1 MTGTGTTGGKV
12 IKAYLPLSHGQTMYY
27 EVHGKRGGPVALV
40 LHGGPG
46 AGISPRSVN
55 FFDLTKW
62 CVILYDQRG
71 CGKSIPFGVPSLA
84 HNTTDDLLDDM
95 ERLRRTLGVKK
106 WYLTGGSWGS
116 TLALVYAEKY
126 PHRVSGLLLRAL
138 CLMDDTESA
147 LLYEDH
153 GAAQVFPLEY
163 ERFLAP
169 LTPQERKGTM
179 KDILRAYQQ
188 RLTSSDKRVAEEAA
202 AAWTGYEDSVIAL
215 VPKPVRFKGK
225 NDISVAIL
233 ENHYFINGGFIKPGQ
248 ILADAHKLK
257 GIPID
262 VIHGRYDMICPYRS
276 VQELS
281 KILPD
286 IRVKRVE
293 DGGHSGYFKEETG
306 YIRKITDTFVSG
318 GRRSKETLKAVRAA
332 NLSKLK
338 TRKRSRE

>member
-1 MTGTGTTGGKV
+1 MVDAGHF
-12 IKAYLPLSHGQTMYY
+12 LPLSHGQTMYY
-27 EVHGKRGGPVALV
+27 EVHGKVDAPVALV

-46 AGISPRSVN
+46 AGLSPHSVKL
-55 FFDLTKW
+55 FDLTRW

-71 CGKSIPFGVPSLA
+71 CGRSTPFGVPSLS

-95 ERLRRTLGVKK
+95 ERLRRALRVKK

-147 LLYEDH
+147 WLYESR
-153 GAAQVFPLEY
+153 GAAQVYPAEY

-169 LTPQERKGTM
+169 LTVAERKGNM
-179 KDILRAYQQ
+179 KEILHAYQQ
-188 RLTSSDKRVAEEAA
+188 RLTSPNKKVALEAA
-202 AAWTGYEDSVIAL
+202 AAWTGYEDAVISL
-215 VPKPVRFKGK
+215 VPKPVTFKGSK
-225 NDISVAIL
+225 DISVAIL
-233 ENHYFINGGFIKPGQ
+233 ENHYFINSGFLKPGH
-248 ILADAHKLK
+248 ILAKAHRLK
-257 GIPID
+257 NIPID

-276 VQELS
+276 VTELS
-281 KILPD
+281 KILPH

-293 DGGHSGYFKEETG
+293 DGGHSGYFKEELG
-306 YIRKITDTFVSG
+306 YIRKITDAFAKG
-318 GRRSKETLKAVRAA
+318 ERRDKGTLKAVRAA